1 MSRYDQPLSGE
12 TDQAKPY
19 KPVLR
24 DFPMPKTEEFSEGED
39 AEREELIKK
48 ALAKVEAKLDN
59 ERKEKYCEDI
69 VGEIQRIGRVLA
81 ENGFGSQP
89 EDKHVVVTSYAGG
102 ESTYS
107 RGNFV
112 QYETAVVARVLHEG
126 NPTGALNQWAT
137 EHQIFK
143 GSECK
148 ITDPYDEEQYKNARQ
163 KGINISVVT
172 GPAVEVYSDR
182 PLTEERKDYYR
193 DFYPVGT
200 LLVTSAGRCND
211 EAKVLRVGG
220 RLGDST
226 NPKVYE
232 LVLAAMQDTEAE
244 LLASKETQ

>member
-1 MSRYDQPLSGE
+1 MSQYDQPLSGE
-12 TDQAKPY
+12 TDQAKLY

-24 DFPMPKTEEFSEGED
+24 DFPMPKTEEFNEGED
-39 AEREELIKK
+39 VERAKLIEEAI
-48 ALAKVEAKLDN
+48 AKVDVKIDN
-59 ERKEKYCEDI
+59 KRKEKYCEDI

-81 ENGFGSQP
+81 ENGFGSRP
-89 EDKHVVVTSYAGG
+89 EDKHVAVTSYAGG
-102 ESTYS
+102 ETVYS

-137 EHQIFK
+137 EDQIFK

-148 ITDPYDEEQYKNARQ
+148 ITDPYDKEQYKNAQ
-163 KGINISVVT
+163 QEGINISVVT
-172 GPAVEVYSDR
+172 GSAVEVYSDR
-182 PLTEERKDYYR
+182 PLTEEQKDYYR
-193 DFYPVGT
+193 DFYQPGT
-200 LLVTSAGRCND
+200 VLVTSAGRCND

-232 LVLAAMQDTEAE
+232 LVLAAMQDIEEE
-244 LLASKETQ
+244 LPASKEAQ

>member
-24 DFPMPKTEEFSEGED
+24 DFPMPKTKEFSEGED
-39 AEREELIKK
+39 AEREELIKE
-48 ALAKVEAKLDN
+48 ALAEVEAKLDN

-69 VGEIQRIGRVLA
+69 VEEIQRIGRVLA
-81 ENGFGSQP
+81 ENGFGSRP
-89 EDKHVVVTSYAGG
+89 EDKHVAVTSYAGG

-112 QYETAVVARVLHEG
+112 QYETAVVARVLREG
-126 NPTGALNQWAT
+126 DPTGALNQWAT
-137 EHQIFK
+137 EDQIFK

-148 ITDPYDEEQYKNARQ
+148 ITDPYNEEQYKNAQ
-163 KGINISVVT
+163 QEGINISVVT

-226 NPKVYE
+226 NPKAYE
-232 LVLAAMQDTEAE
+232 LVLAAMQDIEAE
-244 LLASKETQ
+244 LLAGEETQ